1 MTSISSVAVVGAGLA
16 GLSCAQAL
24 RSAGLQ
30 VTVLDKSRGVAGR
43 MSTRRG
49 EGWQADH
56 GAQYFTAR
64 HPAFAAEVARW
75 TDAGVAAPWAP
86 RIAVLG
92 GDDPQRDLRGS
103 LGGGASGG
111 IGDVLDGG
119 DGGLVRHVG
128 VPRMT
133 SPAQWLA
140 EGLGVRTG
148 HTVQTVQR
156 EGAHWRLGTAEHGW
170 LPEAFDALALAMP
183 APQADTLLRQGWPG
197 MDGAGAVADAQA
209 LALADV
215 AAAVTMRGCWA
226 LMLRFG
232 APVDLPFDAAFVNA
246 GPLRWMARDSHK
258 PGRPASAA
266 AADTWVLHASAAWS
280 EAHIEDTPEAAA
292 EAMLAAFAGWG
303 GPRPEAWTAHRWRYA
318 DSLPPP
324 PGLRHWLPEL
334 GLGLCGDWLAAG
346 KVEGAWLSGQA
357 LAMQVLGRQV

>member
-1 MTSISSVAVVGAGLA
+1 MTTISSVAIVGAGLA

-75 TDAGVAAPWAP
+75 MDAGVAAPWTP

-92 GDDPQRDLRGS
+92 GDDPQRDVRGS

-111 IGDVLDGG
+111 VGDAG

-148 HTVQTVQR
+148 HTVQTLQR
-156 EGAHWRLGTAEHGW
+156 DGGQWRLDTAEHGR
-170 LPEAFDALALAMP
+170 LPEAFDALVLAMP
-183 APQADTLLRQGWPG
+183 SPQAEALLRQGWQG
-197 MDGAGAVADAQA
+197 LDAAGADAHA
-209 LALADV
+209 LVNV

-226 LMLRFG
+226 LMLRFE
-232 APVDLPFDAAFVNA
+232 APVDLLFDAAFVNA

-258 PGRPASAA
+258 PGRPVPAA
-266 AADTWVLHASAAWS
+266 GGETWVLHASAEWS

-292 EAMLAAFAGWG
+292 EALLDAFAGWG
-303 GPRPEAWTAHRWRYA
+303 GPRPAAWTAHRWRYA

-324 PGLRHWLPEL
+324 PGLRQWVPAL

-346 KVEGAWLSGQA
+346 KVEGAWLSGHG
-357 LAMQVLGRQV
+357 LAMQVLGRQM